1 LLLFGTRSSCPGKPP
16 KEGFMEKIDILVKGC
31 PLTIHNMFK
40 GYCSMTG
47 KTISEGIIDT
57 MIASIEKSVGK
68 DNAELKAIVDEYKR
82 SGKKK

>member
-1 LLLFGTRSSCPGKPP
+1 
-16 KEGFMEKIDILVKGC
+16 MEKIDILVKGC

-57 MIASIEKSVGK
+57 MIAQIEKNVGK

-82 SGKKK
+82 GGKKK

>member
-1 LLLFGTRSSCPGKPP
+1 V
-16 KEGFMEKIDILVKGC
+16 EKIDILVKGC
-31 PLTIHNMFK
+31 PMKIHNMFK

-57 MIASIEKSVGK
+57 MIEAIQKNVGR
-68 DNAELKAIVDEYKR
+68 DNKELQAIVDEYRR

>member
-1 LLLFGTRSSCPGKPP
+1 
-16 KEGFMEKIDILVKGC
+16 MEKIDILVKGC

-57 MIASIEKSVGK
+57 IIDAIQKNVGK
-68 DNAELKAIVDEYKR
+68 DNKELQAIVDEYR
-82 SGKKK
+82 RGGKKK